1 MTAKRKT
8 SEAQIL
14 EKYRIALTNVLNQTE
29 IANQMAQF
37 GYDTTK
43 IEIGNQLWQQANNA
57 YNTNISE
64 DDETLEAY
72 ATFSNQKK
80 QLAKTYNLHRK
91 KAKIIFRKKPVTLEK
106 LAVTGTKP
114 QAYINWLETLKKF
127 YSTANTSAE
136 IQEQLQTLNISQEE
150 ITNTITQI
158 NNLESARANYLKE
171 KGESQDATKAKDQ
184 AFAKIEDW
192 MRDFYAVASIA
203 LEDQPQLIEALSK
216 QIKS

>member
-1 MTAKRKT
+1 
-8 SEAQIL
+8 
-14 EKYRIALTNVLNQTE
+14 
-29 IANQMAQF
+29 MAQF

-57 YNTNISE
+57 YNTNKSE
-64 DDETLEAY
+64 DDETFEAY
-72 ATFSNQKK
+72 TTFSNQKK
-80 QLAKTYNLHRK
+80 QLTQTYNLHRK

>member
-57 YNTNISE
+57 YNTNKSE

-72 ATFSNQKK
+72 TTFSNQK
-80 QLAKTYNLHRK
+80 
-91 KAKIIFRKKPVTLEK
+91 
-106 LAVTGTKP
+106 
-114 QAYINWLETLKKF
+114 
-127 YSTANTSAE
+127 
-136 IQEQLQTLNISQEE
+136 
-150 ITNTITQI
+150 
-158 NNLESARANYLKE
+158 NN
-171 KGESQDATKAKDQ
+171 
-184 AFAKIEDW
+184 
-192 MRDFYAVASIA
+192 
-203 LEDQPQLIEALSK
+203 
-216 QIKS
+216 

>member
-43 IEIGNQLWQQANNA
+43 IELGNQLWQQANNA

-91 KAKIIFRKKPVTLEK
+91 KAKIIFRKKPVILEK

-127 YSTANTSAE
+127 YSTANTSVE

>member
-57 YNTNISE
+57 YNTNKNE
-64 DDETLEAY
+64 DDETFEAY
-72 ATFSNQKK
+72 TIFSNQKK
-80 QLAKTYNLHRK
+80 QLTQTYNLHRK
-91 KAKIIFRKKPVTLEK
+91 KAKIIFRKKPIILEK

-114 QAYINWLETLKKF
+114 QVYINWLETLKKF

>member
-57 YNTNISE
+57 YNTNKSE
-64 DDETLEAY
+64 DDETFEAY
-72 ATFSNQKK
+72 TTFSNQKK
-80 QLAKTYNLHRK
+80 QLTQTYNLHRK